1 MQRTILVA
9 DDSSTIR
16 RIVELTFSDTDVR
29 VEAVSSSREALVRID
44 GVQPDLVLADVAL
57 SEPSGYELC
66 RTIKSSPRPVPV
78 VLLTGSFDPFDRER
92 ARECGADGHL
102 VKPFESSVLRERVA
116 EILRPRARRETPPPV
131 ELPQPADASGGD
143 VEPVGQRPDALGPS
157 LEPAGLPAAWI
168 DAVAREV
175 VARLSDRVVRE
186 VARELVPRLARE
198 MIRERIR
205 ELEARDDG

>member
-1 MQRTILVA
+1 VLRTILVA

-29 VEAVSSSREALVRID
+29 VEAVSSGREALVRID
-44 GVQPDLVLADVAL
+44 GLRPDLVLADVAL

-78 VLLTGSFDPFDRER
+78 VLLSGSFDPFDRER

-102 VKPFESSVLRERVA
+102 VKPFESSVLRERVT
-116 EILRPRARRETPPPV
+116 EMLRPPARREAPPPPT
-131 ELPQPADASGGD
+131 ERAA
-143 VEPVGQRPDALGPS
+143 VEPVSADPLPPPP
-157 LEPAGLPAAWI
+157 EPAGPPAAWV

-186 VARELVPRLARE
+186 VAREIVPRLARE

-205 ELEARDDG
+205 ELETRDDG

>member
-1 MQRTILVA
+1 M
-9 DDSSTIR
+9 
-16 RIVELTFSDTDVR
+16 
-29 VEAVSSSREALVRID
+29 
-44 GVQPDLVLADVAL
+44 
-57 SEPSGYELC
+57 
-66 RTIKSSPRPVPV
+66 

-116 EILRPRARRETPPPV
+116 EMLRPPAQHEAPPPPT
-131 ELPQPADASGGD
+131 ERAA
-143 VEPVGQRPDALGPS
+143 VEPVRPDPLPPAD
-157 LEPAGLPAAWI
+157 PAGPPEAWV

-186 VARELVPRLARE
+186 VAREIVPRLARE